1 MCRRSSY
8 RSRACPSPSFPPP
21 FRILVIRRPI
31 AANVQSPFVSLA
43 PPYFHLLQNRCLVL
57 LVLRNHERTQ
67 DLLRQQFTRFSMLSS
82 SSCVFA
88 FPPGRGLIFLSL
100 SNSWLTLLRF
110 SPFNVQMR
118 ERAASSVAAVCGTS
132 GRVAST
138 GGSSGFA
145 GHTRGGS
152 GVQTDCIDVHIAHF
166 ITTKAIKRGSSKSEE
181 I

>member
-57 LVLRNHERTQ
+57 LVLRNHERSQ
-67 DLLRQQFTRFSMLSS
+67 DLLRQQFARFSMLSS

-100 SNSWLTLLRF
+100 SNSRLTLLRL
-110 SPFNVQMR
+110 SPFN
-118 ERAASSVAAVCGTS
+118 
-132 GRVAST
+132 
-138 GGSSGFA
+138 GFL
-145 GHTRGGS
+145 
-152 GVQTDCIDVHIAHF
+152 
-166 ITTKAIKRGSSKSEE
+166 IKTLIIIYLFFKKKKKKISKRF
-181 I
+181 